1 MLPGVAMWPREE
13 AAALSVPALSRY
25 LIWTRG

>member
-1 MLPGVAMWPREE
+1 MLPGVAMRPREA
-13 AAALSVPALSRY
+13 AAALSARALSRY